1 MRIKSIFRA
10 CAGVLLTLLLSVS
23 VFSCVAY
30 ADDGDDYD
38 TYQSDGGFYTER
50 YDVTVNV
57 REDNVYS
64 VTNKIKVNFYQRKHG
79 IYFYTPYK
87 GEVTRVIDGETV
99 TKRFR
104 AQIKNIAVNG
114 GDYQTDYSDGCLVVQ
129 IGDEDKTVIGE
140 QTYTISYDYIL
151 PDDGIDGMDEFY
163 FNVLPQNWQNTIQKS
178 KVTVNMPKEFE
189 SQNAF
194 LYVGNNAYASGES
207 SFSSDGK
214 TVSAELESVRPGVGA
229 TVRINLPEGYYTGE
243 MTYDGL
249 IWASVL
255 LPVAA
260 ALIVFALYLLFGRN
274 KKIFPTVEFYPP
286 EGTTSAEVGY
296 IIDGIIDNK
305 DLISLLIYWAD
316 KGYIAIETR
325 DSDAFTLTRLRGMP
339 AGANEYER
347 TMFDGIFRT
356 GTVVKSEK
364 LQNSFYKTLAESKA
378 ALQKSIET
386 KKQKAFTTASSVCR
400 AVACLLAGAPIG
412 AYLAI
417 MGYVAVSNVMLLGLI
432 AFGITSLLGFLYS
445 FTYQARFGL
454 KRSSLV
460 ARVVVC
466 YVGFFAAM
474 AITVLAGVF
483 VFGQLASPLLIC
495 ALTVFII
502 RLCVIMPTRTEESYS
517 DLAKILGLREFIK
530 TAELDRIEKL
540 SKEDPE
546 YFYHVLPYAYVLG
559 LSDSWAKQFESISV
573 PPPQWYYG
581 YNGNMFNTILFMNAF
596 NRSMNSANYVMT
608 SVPQSKGS
616 GGLGG
621 SGFGG
626 GFSGGGFGGGGG
638 GSW

>member
-1 MRIKSIFRA
+1 MSA
-10 CAGVLLTLLLSVS
+10 ALLS
-23 VFSCVAY
+23 FSALTY
-30 ADDGDDYD
+30 TAAADDDTDYFAD
-38 TYQSDGGFYTER
+38 NGGFYTER
-50 YDVTVNV
+50 YNVTVNV
-57 REDNVYS
+57 SENNVFS
-64 VTNKIKVNFYQRKHG
+64 VTNEIKVNFYQSKHG

-114 GDYQTDYSDGCLVVQ
+114 GNYETDYSDGYLVVQ
-129 IGDEDKTVIGE
+129 IGDENKTVIGE

-151 PDDGIDGMDEFY
+151 PDDGIDSMDDFY

-178 KVTVNMPKEFE
+178 KVTVNMPKEFD
-189 SQNAF
+189 SQNTF
-194 LYVGNNAYASGES
+194 LYVGDNAYASGES
-207 SFSSDGK
+207 GFSSNGK
-214 TVSAELESVRPGVGA
+214 TVSATLENVRPGAGA
-229 TVRINLPEGYYTGE
+229 TVRIKLPEGYFTGE

-260 ALIVFALYLLFGRN
+260 ALIVFVLYLLFGRN

-296 IIDGIIDNK
+296 IVDGIIDNK

-325 DSDAFTLTRLRGMP
+325 DSDEFTLTRLRGMP
-339 AGANEYER
+339 SDANNYER
-347 TMFDGIFRT
+347 MMFDGIFRT

-400 AVACLLAGAPIG
+400 AVACLLAGAPMGI
-412 AYLAI
+412 YLAI
-417 MGYVAVSNVMLLGLI
+417 MGYVAASDAMLLGFI
-432 AFGITSLLGFLYS
+432 AFTITAASSILYS
-445 FTYQARFGL
+445 VTYQARFGL
-454 KRSSLV
+454 KRSSLA
-460 ARVVVC
+460 ARIVVC
-466 YVGFFAAM
+466 YIGFFAAM

-483 VFGQLASPLLIC
+483 VFGQLASPLLMC
-495 ALTVFII
+495 ALAVFII

-517 DLAKILGLREFIK
+517 DLAKILGLRDFIK

-559 LSDSWAKQFESISV
+559 LSDSWAKQFESIAV

-581 YNGNMFNTILFMNAF
+581 YHGNMFSTILFMNAL
-596 NRSMNSANYVMT
+596 NRSMSSANRAMT